1 MQRKDEKGMRTRGH
15 AERTEGGSEET
26 ARHAVWATAPA
37 TAAKGRRLQ
46 TTR

>member
-26 ARHAVWATAPA
+26 ARNAVWAAA
-37 TAAKGRRLQ
+37 AAAAKGRRLQ